1 MRPDMQVSVIVP
13 HYNDLEGLDIC
24 LTALGRQTFPAERME
39 IVVADN
45 VSPQGIAAVERAVA
59 GRARV
64 ITVNQR
70 GAGPARN
77 GAAAASRGDIL
88 AFIDSDCRADVAW
101 LAEGIKALKDCDIA
115 GGSVDVSVKD
125 AESMTPAEAFERI
138 FAFNMERYVK
148 QKGFVGSGNLFCRR
162 AVFEAVGPFGT
173 GVSEDVDWS
182 HRATAKSFRIG
193 YAPLARVSH
202 PARRDWPE
210 LKRKWKRINLETYGL
225 VMRRRFGRLSWLK
238 TLLLL
243 PFSALAHTPKVLA
256 SGQLNWRQKLS
267 ALGMLY
273 RLRLWRMMD
282 YGRLFLV
289 GPGT

>member
-1 MRPDMQVSVIVP
+1 MQVSVIVP

-24 LTALGRQTFPAERME
+24 LAALGQQTFPSERRE

-45 VSPQGIAAVERAVA
+45 ASPQGIAAVERVVA

-64 ITVNQR
+64 VTVIQR

-77 GAAAASRGDIL
+77 GGAAASKGEIL
-88 AFIDSDCRADVAW
+88 AFIDSDCRADGAW
-101 LAEGIKALKDCDIA
+101 LAEGIRALEGCDIA
-115 GGSVDVSVKD
+115 GGSVDVSVRNAD
-125 AESMTPAEAFERI
+125 SMTPAEAFERI

-182 HRATAKSFRIG
+182 HRATAKAFRIG

-202 PARRDWPE
+202 PARRNWSE
-210 LKRKWKRINLETYGL
+210 LKRKWERINLETYGL
-225 VMRRRFGRLSWLK
+225 VMRRRFGRLSWLQ
-238 TLLLL
+238 TFLLL
-243 PFSALAHTPKVLA
+243 PFSALVHTPKVLA
-256 SGQLNWRQKLS
+256 SGQLSWRQKLS

-273 RLRLWRMMD
+273 RLRLWRMVD
-282 YGRLFLV
+282 YGRLLFG

>member
-1 MRPDMQVSVIVP
+1 MQVSVIVP

-24 LTALGRQTFPAERME
+24 LTALKRQTFPAEHME

-45 VSPQGIAAVERAVA
+45 ASPQGIAAVERAVA

-64 ITVNQR
+64 VTVNQR

-77 GAAAASRGDIL
+77 GGAAASRGDIL
-88 AFIDSDCRADVAW
+88 AFIDSDCRADEAW
-101 LAEGIKALKDCDIA
+101 LAEGIKALESCDIA
-115 GGSVDVSVKD
+115 GGSVIVSVKD

-193 YAPLARVSH
+193 YAPLARVAH
-202 PARRDWPE
+202 PARRNWPE
-210 LKRKWKRINLETYGL
+210 LKRKWERINLETYGL
-225 VMRRRFGRLSWLK
+225 VRRRRFGRLSWLK

-256 SGQLNWRQKLS
+256 SGQLSWRQKLS

-282 YGRLFLV
+282 YGRLLLG